1 MNRNID
7 YIYDAVVHLQQI
19 TDVVAHIESNRT
31 DYDAIVTINN
41 TQFVVLGKSEIR
53 VSNKGMVLNEIE
65 NLKHTTRKPIIA
77 IAKFIASDIA
87 KELKEKEINYIDRA
101 GNAFIKHGKLFI
113 YITGQK
119 TENTE
124 NFNQSR
130 AFQEAGIKLVF
141 QLLAQPEDLQLSYR
155 NLAEKTGI
163 ALGSVSIIMKE
174 LEDLRFVV
182 KATKSRYLKNK
193 KELLER
199 WILAYNDVLRPRLLK
214 KRFRFSTNEAYNIW
228 QDLPLNKI
236 PGRNIWGGEPGAS
249 ILTKQLQPQIFT
261 IYTDGGWQSVA
272 SALKLIP
279 DNEGDVEIL
288 AVFWKEYDKLTN
300 QNIAP
305 ALIILAELMSSGKER
320 NIETAKIII
329 DNQIQ
334 LEEESPLINQILDTH
349 RSFDFKTAINCLTQV
364 AIGLNED

>member
-1 MNRNID
+1 MYKNSD
-7 YIYDAVVHLQQI
+7 YLYEAVTQLQQVA
-19 TDVVAHIESNRT
+19 DVDIEIESNRS
-31 DYDAIVTINN
+31 DYDAVATIYS
-41 TQFVVLGKSEIR
+41 TQFVVLAKSEIR
-53 VSNKGMVLNEIE
+53 ASNKGIVFSEIE
-65 NLKHTTRKPIIA
+65 NLKQKTNKPIIA

-87 KELKEKEINYIDRA
+87 RELKEKKINYIDRA
-101 GNAFIKHGKLFI
+101 GNAFIKQDELLI

-119 TENTE
+119 PDKPA

-130 AFQEAGIKLVF
+130 AFQESGIKLIF
-141 QLLAQPEDLQLSYR
+141 QLLTQPDDLQLSYR

-182 KATKSRYLKNK
+182 KTKNSRYLKNK

-214 KRFRFSTNEAYNIW
+214 KRFRFSTNDAYIKW
-228 QDLPLNKI
+228 QDLPLNVI
-236 PGRNIWGGEPGAS
+236 SGRNIWGGEPGAS
-249 ILTKQLQPQIFT
+249 ILTKQLQPQDFT

-288 AVFWKEYDKLTN
+288 AIFWKEYERLTN

-305 ALIILAELMSSGKER
+305 TLIILAELMSSGKER
-320 NIETAKIII
+320 NIETAKTII
-329 DNQIQ
+329 
-334 LEEESPLINQILDTH
+334 E
-349 RSFDFKTAINCLTQV
+349 
-364 AIGLNED
+364 NELQYIK

>member
-1 MNRNID
+1 MYIYINEQHTSDMYKNID
-7 YIYDAVVHLQQI
+7 YIYDAVVQLQQVA
-19 TDVVAHIESNRT
+19 DVTAKIDSNRNE
-31 DYDAIVTINN
+31 YDAIVTIKNI
-41 TQFVVLGKSEIR
+41 QFVVMGKSEIR
-53 VSNKGMVLNEIE
+53 ASNKGLVLNEID
-65 NLKHTTRKPIIA
+65 NLKRNTKKPVIA

-101 GNAFIKHGKLFI
+101 GNAFIKQGELMI

-119 TENTE
+119 PERPA

-130 AFQEAGIKLVF
+130 AFQESGIKLIF
-141 QLLAQPEDLQLSYR
+141 QLLTDPEDLQLSYR
-155 NLAEKTGI
+155 SLAEKAGI

-182 KATKSRYLKNK
+182 KTKNSRYLKNK

-214 KRFRFSTNEAYNIW
+214 KRFRFSTNEAYNKW
-228 QDLPLNKI
+228 QDLPLNVI

-249 ILTKQLQPQIFT
+249 ILTQQLQPQDFT

-279 DNEGDVEIL
+279 DNEGEVEIL
-288 AVFWKEYDKLTN
+288 AIFWKEN
-300 QNIAP
+300 ESIPNIAP
-305 ALIILAELMSSGKER
+305 KLIILAELVKSGKER
-320 NIETAKIII
+320 NLETAKTII
-329 DNQIQ
+329 
-334 LEEESPLINQILDTH
+334 E
-349 RSFDFKTAINCLTQV
+349 
-364 AIGLNED
+364 NELQYIK

>member
-1 MNRNID
+1 MYKNSD
-7 YIYDAVVHLQQI
+7 YIYEAVIQLQQVA
-19 TDVVAHIESNRT
+19 DVVTEIESNRT
-31 DYDAIVTINN
+31 DYDAVATISNIL
-41 TQFVVLGKSEIR
+41 FVVLAKSEIR
-53 VSNKGMVLNEIE
+53 ASNKGIVFNEIE
-65 NLKHTTRKPIIA
+65 NLKQKTKKPIIA

-87 KELKEKEINYIDRA
+87 RELKEKKINYIDRA
-101 GNAFIKHGKLFI
+101 GNAFIKQGELFI

-119 TENTE
+119 PEKPA

-130 AFQEAGIKLVF
+130 AFQESGIKLIF
-141 QLLAQPEDLQLSYR
+141 QLLTQPDDLQLSYR

-182 KATKSRYLKNK
+182 KTKNSRYLKNK

-199 WILAYNDVLRPRLLK
+199 WILAFNDVLRPRLLK
-214 KRFRFSTNEAYNIW
+214 KRFRFSNHEAYNRW
-228 QDLPLNKI
+228 QDLPINVI

-249 ILTKQLQPQIFT
+249 ILTKQLQPQDFT
-261 IYTDGGWQSVA
+261 IYTDSGWQSVA

-288 AVFWKEYDKLTN
+288 AIFWKEYERLTN

-305 ALIILAELMSSGKER
+305 TLIILAELMSSGKER
-320 NIETAKIII
+320 NLETAKTII
-329 DNQIQ
+329 
-334 LEEESPLINQILDTH
+334 E
-349 RSFDFKTAINCLTQV
+349 
-364 AIGLNED
+364 NELQYIK